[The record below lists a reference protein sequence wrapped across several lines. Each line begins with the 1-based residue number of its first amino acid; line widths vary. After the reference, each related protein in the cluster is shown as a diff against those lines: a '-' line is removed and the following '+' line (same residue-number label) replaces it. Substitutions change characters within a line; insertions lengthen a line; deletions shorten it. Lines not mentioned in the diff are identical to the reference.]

1 MSKERTLD
9 RRQFTAE
16 AALAMLSGVAITI
29 SGCGGSS
36 PTAPSGGGSSGG
48 GTPPTSGVTGQISAN
63 HGHTVS
69 ISQAELDGGG
79 DLNLQLT
86 QGDGHTHSLSLSGS
100 QVSQIADGQRV
111 SEVSS
116 SDDAHTH
123 TVTFN

>member
-1 MSKERTLD
+1 MGKERTLD

-36 PTAPSGGGSSGG
+36 PTAPSGGGNSGG
-48 GTPPTSGVTGQISAN
+48 GAPTNGVSGQISAN
-63 HGHTVS
+63 HGHTVR
-69 ISQAELDGGG
+69 IEQAQLDAGGS
-79 DLNLQLT
+79 LNLQLT
-86 QGDGHTHSLSLSGS
+86 VGDGHTHSLSLSGN
-100 QVSQIADGQRV
+100 QVSQIAQGQRV

-116 SDDAHTH
+116 NDEAHTH